1 MMGGRLS
8 RLTGRKIIGGLACRH
23 KRLYRDVAFL

>member
-1 MMGGRLS
+1 MLGGL
-8 RLTGRKIIGGLACRH
+8 LTGRKIIGGVACRH